1 MPGAFN
7 PLAGPVT
14 RHLFPSFFNCTPAE
28 TDVGTRLAGPA
39 RCGDLFVRARRAG
52 CHRSG
57 RATAAV
63 RWPRCASL
71 LRYARFARRILC
83 PAGFLVALVFSRSK
97 NASSNSSLVSGPSS
111 LAARRPSLRHGGLY
125 PFPFVW
131 YCMPDFLEPPCLSY
145 GPSSKTGL
153 ATKGGGPPCRHGCKD
168 GLSTRSYQSEGRVQA
183 AVTS

>member
-1 MPGAFN
+1 MTVDGRAPGFQAAPLFPACCRGGAALPGAFN

-97 NASSNSSLVSGPSS
+97 NASSNSSLVSGHRPRAALRSGMEVYILS
-111 LAARRPSLRHGGLY
+111 LSFGIA
-125 PFPFVW
+125 
-131 YCMPDFLEPPCLSY
+131 CLIS
-145 GPSSKTGL
+145 
-153 ATKGGGPPCRHGCKD
+153 
-168 GLSTRSYQSEGRVQA
+168 
-183 AVTS
+183 

>member
-1 MPGAFN
+1 MCSIASHITTNIPFACYQLYAFGFLGAASPAERRAEGRFGLQVRPNVRPGERR
-7 PLAGPVT
+7 PERPPRSGPVT

-97 NASSNSSLVSGPSS
+97 NASSNSSLV
-111 LAARRPSLRHGGLY
+111 
-125 PFPFVW
+125 
-131 YCMPDFLEPPCLSY
+131 
-145 GPSSKTGL
+145 
-153 ATKGGGPPCRHGCKD
+153 
-168 GLSTRSYQSEGRVQA
+168 YQQLIV
-183 AVTS
+183 

>member
-1 MPGAFN
+1 MLPEDDRLTTWFLGFGGSYSCNYRTAV
-7 PLAGPVT
+7 PRSVT

-97 NASSNSSLVSGPSS
+97 NASSNSSLLQAGAHVRS
-111 LAARRPSLRHGGLY
+111 GGL
-125 PFPFVW
+125 
-131 YCMPDFLEPPCLSY
+131 
-145 GPSSKTGL
+145 
-153 ATKGGGPPCRHGCKD
+153 
-168 GLSTRSYQSEGRVQA
+168 QA
-183 AVTS
+183 ASRFPWAPI

>member
-1 MPGAFN
+1 MPGSFN

-97 NASSNSSLVSGPSS
+97 NASSNSSLLQAGAHVRSGGLQAASPLGRAFRPGS
-111 LAARRPSLRHGGLY
+111 LTAPPPVPQTARRERAAALQPEPLRTV
-125 PFPFVW
+125 FV
-131 YCMPDFLEPPCLSY
+131 YL
-145 GPSSKTGL
+145 
-153 ATKGGGPPCRHGCKD
+153 
-168 GLSTRSYQSEGRVQA
+168 
-183 AVTS
+183 